1 MIGPQDSLAVAQQN
15 NTKLTRYIGRGFC
28 KVGWKLSTSPRTQRC
43 LIWAAST
50 ISRQSCSSTNRIR

>member
-15 NTKLTRYIGRGFC
+15 DTKLTRYRRGFC
-28 KVGWKLSTSPRTQRC
+28 KVGWKLSTSPRTRRY